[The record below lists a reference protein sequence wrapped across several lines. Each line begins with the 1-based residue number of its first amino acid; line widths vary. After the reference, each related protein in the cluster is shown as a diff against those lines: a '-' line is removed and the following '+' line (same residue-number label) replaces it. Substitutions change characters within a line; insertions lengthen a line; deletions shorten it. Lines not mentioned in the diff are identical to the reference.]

1 MSNINSIKD
10 PSVKV
15 NYNWGHNR
23 PIISS
28 TPGEFAYLSPL
39 IREVCV
45 QCKDLN
51 VYIMELLNNMKN
63 DSLQYTRLSELNA
76 YHPEILQRVI
86 YNQDIYNSLIER
98 LPKLCDHYKRD
109 GNCDVEGC
117 NHNPSNKNNT

>member
-10 PSVKV
+10 PAVKV
-15 NYNWGHNR
+15 NRNWGHNR

-28 TPGEFAYLSPL
+28 IPGEFARLSTS

-45 QCKDLN
+45 HCKDLN
-51 VYIMELLNNMKN
+51 VCIMELLNAMNN
-63 DSLQYTRLSELNA
+63 DELANTTLAELNA

-86 YNQDIYNSLIER
+86 YTQNIYNNLIER
-98 LPKLCDHYKRD
+98 LPKLCAHYKRA

-117 NHNPSNKNNT
+117 NHNPI